1 MTTTKIAARVPSAV
15 ILPNQSSREA
25 VADLVHGCRIIGFS
39 KGQFSMI
46 DLIKSILEKT
56 GPAHLTL
63 STWTAGI
70 RDTDNVGFMTEA
82 GDLLSARFITDS
94 SIARRKQ
101 AADYCE
107 TVTKVFG
114 VDSVRLTKTHAKF
127 ALLHN
132 DSWSIVLRGSM
143 NLNRNPRWE
152 QFEIDDDPA
161 LLAWFMSVVDDIWHS
176 VPAGIGVPQAVSAAS
191 FRKQGYL
198 SGLPDKDK
206 PASAIAALC
215 QKIKAGVK

>member
-1 MTTTKIAARVPSAV
+1 MTTTKITAKVPSAV
-15 ILPNQSSREA
+15 ILPNQSSQEA
-25 VADLVHGCRIIGFS
+25 IADLAHGCRIIGFS

-46 DLIKSILEKT
+46 DLIKSIIEKT

-82 GDLLSARFITDS
+82 GDLLSVRLVTDV
-94 SIARRKQ
+94 SIVQRQPR
-101 AADYCE
+101 YCE
-107 TVTKVFG
+107 TITRVFG
-114 VDSVRLTKTHAKF
+114 ADSIRITKMHAKF

-132 DSWSIVLRGSM
+132 ESWSIVLRGSM

-152 QFEIDDDPA
+152 QFEIDDDPV
-161 LLAWFMSVVDDIWHS
+161 LLAWFQSVVDNIWCS
-176 VPAGIGVPQAVSAAS
+176 VPAGLRIRTAVAETA
-191 FRKQGYL
+191 FTKQGYL
-198 SGLPDKDK
+198 SGLPADEDK

-215 QKIKAGVK
+215 RKIKAGVK